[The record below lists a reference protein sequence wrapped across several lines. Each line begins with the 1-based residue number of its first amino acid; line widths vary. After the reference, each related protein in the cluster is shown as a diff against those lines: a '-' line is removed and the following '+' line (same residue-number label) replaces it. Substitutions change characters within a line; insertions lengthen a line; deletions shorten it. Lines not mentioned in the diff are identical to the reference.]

1 MSIYVPL
8 YIYIYAC
15 IDVFGITEGLYNWS
29 LGECREAIS
38 LGKDHCCILSE
49 CAHICFLSGCS

>member
-8 YIYIYAC
+8 YIYAC
-15 IDVFGITEGLYNWS
+15 IDVFGITEGL